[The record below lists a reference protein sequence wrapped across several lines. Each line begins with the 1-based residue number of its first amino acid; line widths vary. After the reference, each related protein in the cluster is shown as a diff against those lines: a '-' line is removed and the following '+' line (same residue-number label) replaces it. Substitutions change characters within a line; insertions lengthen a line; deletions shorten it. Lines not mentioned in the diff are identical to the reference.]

1 MGFSRR
7 RVQEALR
14 TVGSGLERA
23 LSWLIDGQA
32 SSEGSVNGSTEG
44 EGEEREL
51 SEVGRA
57 RKAPR
62 YSNGRGSNHRGTR
75 AVGSPSDDNLPS
87 VCVTPPASPAGARP
101 SGTPPPAPDTSP
113 PP

>member
-57 RKAPR
+57 R
-62 YSNGRGSNHRGTR
+62 NGFLDGKTSRR
-75 AVGSPSDDNLPS
+75 
-87 VCVTPPASPAGARP
+87 
-101 SGTPPPAPDTSP
+101 PPPDP
-113 PP
+113 PWGPTKRP